1 MKNLYIILMII
12 ALGLISLFTIR
23 YLYDCHTI
31 TSSIAFN
38 LNALILILDNIAI
51 YMLSKRK

>member
-38 LNALILILDNIAI
+38 LNVLILILGNIAI

>member
-31 TSSIAFN
+31 TSSIA
-38 LNALILILDNIAI
+38 LNALILILGNIAI